1 MLKGNAHVA
10 FVVADMD
17 RSLHFYCDVLGL
29 EKAFDLDDDE
39 GNPWINYLKVADGQF
54 IELFYG
60 GRREYVQ
67 HPRNAGSTHI
77 CFEVDDIFTTADRL
91 KRHGIKLDIE
101 PMRGKDYNSQ
111 CWTRDPV
118 GFPIEFMQLDPRSP
132 QSNS

>member
-1 MLKGNAHVA
+1 MIKGIAHNAIRVT
-10 FVVADMD
+10 DMGK
-17 RSLHFYCDVLGL
+17 SLHFYCDIAGL
-29 EKAFDLDDDE
+29 TKAFEIHDDNDK
-39 GNPWINYLKVADGQF
+39 PWIVYLKVADGQF

-91 KRHGIKLDIE
+91 KRHGFKLDIE
-101 PMRGKDYNSQ
+101 PMRGKDYNYP
-111 CWTRDPV
+111 CWTKDPD